1 MSQPLPLPVAATTG
15 ATWRYTLHTTGWHRL
30 AYGLFGLLAAASVM
44 GASYLLGMWTGQY
57 IAVEQAEQALPAA
70 DWPEQSSAVAAGFN
84 SDDGD
89 PLTLTVR
96 ELRYRLE
103 VIDTNAGKVASGA
116 EPAELNGERP
126 DSVAL
131 ESADADEAVA
141 EYWDWVDS
149 HGCLLG
155 GWSGES
161 RAQVAVLVRN
171 GVWDCSGFARWLAT
185 LPTVIGLGPLFGL
198 LAIPLLLAGLYPLLL
213 HGWRRVRRVRKLYRM
228 HRRLYGSWMG

>member
-1 MSQPLPLPVAATTG
+1 MSQPLPLPVDATAG

-30 AYGLFGLLAAASVM
+30 AYGLFGLLVAAWLLL
-44 GASYLLGMWTGQY
+44 ASYLLGMWTAQY
-57 IAVEQAEQALPAA
+57 VAVDQPELALPAA
-70 DWPEQSSAVAAGFN
+70 DWPEQSAAVAAGFN

-103 VIDTNAGKVASGA
+103 VIDTNAGKVASGTQA
-116 EPAELNGERP
+116 TELKGERP
-126 DSVAL
+126 DSAVL
-131 ESADADEAVA
+131 ESAGSGEAVA
-141 EYWDWVDS
+141 EYWAWVDS
-149 HGCLLG
+149 HGCLLA

-171 GVWDCSGFARWLAT
+171 GVWDCSGLARWLAT

-198 LAIPLLLAGLYPLLL
+198 LAIPLLLVGLYPLL
-213 HGWRRVRRVRKLYRM
+213 HYGWRRVRRVRKLYRM